1 MTDIGCSIPESII
14 IPILTWIKSNVASKF
29 LILTKNPTFFEKYAK
44 RIPRNCVL
52 GTTIETDRSDFT
64 SIFSMAPPP
73 QERLSVMKWV
83 RNNLPNERVLVIE
96 PIMKFTEQFSNEINS
111 IEAKWVVIGYD
122 NYRNSLPEP
131 EEHEVDNLILKINKS
146 KIIKKNMKKNT

>member
-1 MTDIGCSIPESII
+1 
-14 IPILTWIKSNVASKF
+14 
-29 LILTKNPTFFEKYAK
+29 
-44 RIPRNCVL
+44 
-52 GTTIETDRSDFT
+52 
-64 SIFSMAPPP
+64 
-73 QERLSVMKWV
+73 MKWV